1 MENTSL
7 RNDGRDLLISYYLLA
22 DRGRRTY
29 QRVIKLFHLPSVKTD
44 SQAFKKSIG
53 QTTLVL
59 KERIRASRRNQPVVL
74 IAVSKLFSIGWHVWR
89 PIWYHRY
96 RGVSGE
102 TDGHVVGSR
111 CY

>member
-1 MENTSL
+1 MEDTSL

-22 DRGRRTY
+22 DRGWRTY
-29 QRVIKLFHLPSVKTD
+29 QRVIKLFYLTGVKTN
-44 SQAFKKSIG
+44 SQAFKVSVG
-53 QTTLVL
+53 QTTPVL
-59 KERIRASRRNQPVVL
+59 KKRIRASRRNQPAVL
-74 IAVSKLFSIGWHVWR
+74 IAVSKLFSIGRHVWR
-89 PIWYHRY
+89 PIWNHRY